1 MSQTERPGIKIVVI
15 LSDGVR
21 GHLNQ
26 SRGVATWIAR
36 LTGAE
41 VLEAEV
47 PALTGAAKARA
58 KNAARRLPGGNRRD
72 AREWL
77 AMADGDAVVRRIGQW
92 FAERN
97 IREGTQ
103 EVLLL
108 SAGSAAAPY
117 NLALGYIWRCSCA
130 TIMTPSIVGT
140 APFDFAIVPEHDYP
154 ERRPNILVTL
164 GSPNYVMKEDLQK
177 EADKLLA
184 EFPPESDVQ
193 WSVLI
198 GGDDA
203 NYSVTPQWVKKTV
216 GHIMSIAE
224 QEGVD
229 LYITTSRRT
238 PAAAVKTLKTLA
250 ARSSSVRYLLIAS
263 EDPFNPIP
271 SHAGLFERD
280 IRHRGL
286 CQHGLRDYH
295 GRPQGRAAARGAQ
308 ERAPRAAG
316 ERHSFARQRGRP
328 ASRDS
333 LGRAQIRRGLRP
345 FCTPRRAYRVPRLDQ
360 APPREYRRGRNSAG
374 GIQRSQASCSV
385 DCRELAVINRC
396 QKQ

>member
-1 MSQTERPGIKIVVI
+1 MSQTERPAIRIIVI

-26 SRGVATWIAR
+26 SRGVAAWLAK

-47 PALTGAAKARA
+47 PVLTGAAKARA
-58 KNAARRLPGGNRRD
+58 RNAARRLSGGNRRD

-77 AMADGDAVVRRIGQW
+77 AMADGDAIVRRIGQW

-130 TIMTPSIVGT
+130 TIMTPGVVGT

-164 GSPNYVMKEDLQK
+164 GSPNYVVKDELKK
-177 EADKLLA
+177 EAEKLLS
-184 EFPPESDVQ
+184 EYPPESEVQ
-193 WSVLI
+193 WSILI

-203 NYSVTPQWVKKTV
+203 NYAVTPQWIKKTV
-216 GHIMSIAE
+216 GHIMCIAE
-224 QEGVD
+224 QEGAD

-271 SHAGLFERD
+271 AMLGFSREIFVTEDSVNMVSETITGGHKAVLLRVEHKKGL
-280 IRHRGL
+280 RGL
-286 CQHGLRDYH
+286 LQNATSSLVNAGALPPNALWGVPKFDVVFDHFARHDALIEFRDWIKRRRENPDEE
-295 GRPQGRAAARGAQ
+295 GTSPEEFNEAKRAAQ
-308 ERAPRAAG
+308 WIVENW
-316 ERHSFARQRGRP
+316 Q
-328 ASRDS
+328 
-333 LGRAQIRRGLRP
+333 
-345 FCTPRRAYRVPRLDQ
+345 
-360 APPREYRRGRNSAG
+360 
-374 GIQRSQASCSV
+374 
-385 DCRELAVINRC
+385 
-396 QKQ
+396 

>member
-1 MSQTERPGIKIVVI
+1 MSETERPAIRIIVV

-26 SRGVATWIAR
+26 SRGVAAWLAK

-47 PALTGAAKARA
+47 PSLTGAAKARA
-58 KNAARRLPGGNRRD
+58 RNAARRLPGGNRRD

-77 AMADGDAVVRRIGQW
+77 AMADGDAIVRRIGQW

-130 TIMTPSIVGT
+130 TIMTPSVVGT

-164 GSPNYVMKEDLQK
+164 GSPNYVVKEDLKK
-177 EADKLLA
+177 EAEKLLS
-184 EFPPESDVQ
+184 EYPPESGVL
-193 WSVLI
+193 WSILI

-203 NYSVTPQWVKKTV
+203 NYAVTPQWIKKIV
-216 GHIMSIAE
+216 GHIMCIAE
-224 QEGVD
+224 QEGAD

-250 ARSSSVRYLLIAS
+250 ARSSSVRYLLIAA

-271 SHAGLFERD
+271 AMLGFSREIFVTEDSVNMVSETITGGHKAVLLRVEHKKGL
-280 IRHRGL
+280 RGL
-286 CQHGLRDYH
+286 LQDATASLVNAGALPPNALWGVPKFDVVFDHFARHDALIEFRDWIKRRRENPDEE
-295 GRPQGRAAARGAQ
+295 GTQPEEFNEAKRAAQWIAENWQ
-308 ERAPRAAG
+308 
-316 ERHSFARQRGRP
+316 
-328 ASRDS
+328 
-333 LGRAQIRRGLRP
+333 
-345 FCTPRRAYRVPRLDQ
+345 
-360 APPREYRRGRNSAG
+360 
-374 GIQRSQASCSV
+374 
-385 DCRELAVINRC
+385 
-396 QKQ
+396 

>member
-1 MSQTERPGIKIVVI
+1 MSETERPAIRIIVV

-26 SRGVATWIAR
+26 SRGVAAWLAK

-47 PALTGAAKARA
+47 PSLTGAAKARA
-58 KNAARRLPGGNRRD
+58 RNAARRLPGGNRRD

-77 AMADGDAVVRRIGQW
+77 AMADGDAIVRRIGQW

-130 TIMTPSIVGT
+130 TIMTPSVVGT

-164 GSPNYVMKEDLQK
+164 GSPNYVVKEDLKK
-177 EADKLLA
+177 EAEKLLS
-184 EFPPESDVQ
+184 EYPPESGVQ
-193 WSVLI
+193 WSILI

-203 NYSVTPQWVKKTV
+203 NYAVTPQWIKKIV
-216 GHIMSIAE
+216 GHIMCIAE
-224 QEGVD
+224 QEGAD

-250 ARSSSVRYLLIAS
+250 ARSSSVRYLLIAA

-271 SHAGLFERD
+271 AMLGFSREIFVTEDSVNMVSETITGGHKAVLLRVEHKKGL
-280 IRHRGL
+280 RGL
-286 CQHGLRDYH
+286 LQDATASLVNAGALPPNALWGVPKFDVVFDHFARHDALIEFRDWIKRRRENPDEE
-295 GRPQGRAAARGAQ
+295 GTQPEEFNEAKRAAQWIAENWQ
-308 ERAPRAAG
+308 
-316 ERHSFARQRGRP
+316 
-328 ASRDS
+328 
-333 LGRAQIRRGLRP
+333 
-345 FCTPRRAYRVPRLDQ
+345 
-360 APPREYRRGRNSAG
+360 
-374 GIQRSQASCSV
+374 
-385 DCRELAVINRC
+385 
-396 QKQ
+396 

>member
-1 MSQTERPGIKIVVI
+1 MSQTERSGIKIVVI

-26 SRGVATWIAR
+26 SRGVATWIAK

-47 PALTGAAKARA
+47 PSLTGAAKARA
-58 KNAARRLPGGNRRD
+58 RNAAHRLPGGNRRD

-77 AMADGDAVVRRIGQW
+77 AMADGDAIVRRIGLW

-108 SAGSAAAPY
+108 SAGSTAAPY

-154 ERRPNILVTL
+154 KRRPNILVTL
-164 GSPNYVMKEDLQK
+164 GSPNYVLKENLQK

-184 EFPPESDVQ
+184 EFPPESGVQ

-203 NYSVTPQWVKKTV
+203 NYSVTPQWIKKTV

-238 PAAAVKTLKTLA
+238 PAEAVKTLKTLA

-271 SHAGLFERD
+271 AMLGFSKEIFVTEDSVNMVSETITGGHKAVLLRVEHKKGL
-280 IRHRGL
+280 RGL
-286 CQHGLRDYH
+286 LEDATASLVNAGALPPNTLWGVPKFDLVFDHFARHNALIEFRDWIK
-295 GRPQGRAAARGAQ
+295 RRREKPEEEVLQPEEFNEAKRAAQ
-308 ERAPRAAG
+308 WIVENW
-316 ERHSFARQRGRP
+316 Q
-328 ASRDS
+328 
-333 LGRAQIRRGLRP
+333 
-345 FCTPRRAYRVPRLDQ
+345 
-360 APPREYRRGRNSAG
+360 
-374 GIQRSQASCSV
+374 
-385 DCRELAVINRC
+385 
-396 QKQ
+396 

>member
-1 MSQTERPGIKIVVI
+1 MSQTERPAIRIIVI

-26 SRGVATWIAR
+26 SRGVAAWLAK

-47 PALTGAAKARA
+47 PVLTGAAKARA
-58 KNAARRLPGGNRRD
+58 RNAARRLPGGNRRD

-77 AMADGDAVVRRIGQW
+77 AMADGDAIVRRIGQW

-130 TIMTPSIVGT
+130 TIMTPGVVGT

-164 GSPNYVMKEDLQK
+164 GSPNYVVKDELKK
-177 EADKLLA
+177 EAEKLLS
-184 EFPPESDVQ
+184 EYPPESEVQ
-193 WSVLI
+193 WSILI

-203 NYSVTPQWVKKTV
+203 NYAVTPQWIKKTV
-216 GHIMSIAE
+216 GHIMCIAE
-224 QEGVD
+224 QEGAD

-271 SHAGLFERD
+271 AMLGFSREIFVTEDSVNMVSETITGGHKAVL
-280 IRHRGL
+280 
-286 CQHGLRDYH
+286 LRVEH
-295 GRPQGRAAARGAQ
+295 K
-308 ERAPRAAG
+308 
-316 ERHSFARQRGRP
+316 
-328 ASRDS
+328 
-333 LGRAQIRRGLRP
+333 RGLRGLLQNATSSLVNAGALP
-345 FCTPRRAYRVPRLDQ
+345 PNALWGVPKFDVVFDHFARHDALIEFRDWIKRR
-360 APPREYRRGRNSAG
+360 RENPDEEGTSPEEFNEAKRAAQWIVENW
-374 GIQRSQASCSV
+374 Q
-385 DCRELAVINRC
+385 
-396 QKQ
+396 

>member
-1 MSQTERPGIKIVVI
+1 MSQTERPAIRIIVI

-26 SRGVATWIAR
+26 SRGVAAWLAK

-47 PALTGAAKARA
+47 PVLTGAAKARA
-58 KNAARRLPGGNRRD
+58 RNAARRLPGGNRRD

-77 AMADGDAVVRRIGQW
+77 AMADGDAIVRRIGQW

-130 TIMTPSIVGT
+130 TIMTPGVVGT

-164 GSPNYVMKEDLQK
+164 GSPNYVVKDELKK
-177 EADKLLA
+177 EAEKLLS
-184 EFPPESDVQ
+184 EYPPESEVQ
-193 WSVLI
+193 WSILI

-203 NYSVTPQWVKKTV
+203 NYAVTPQWIKKTV
-216 GHIMSIAE
+216 GHIMCIAE
-224 QEGVD
+224 QEGSD

-271 SHAGLFERD
+271 AMLGFSREIFVTEDSVNMVSETITGGHKAVLLRVEHKKGL
-280 IRHRGL
+280 RGL
-286 CQHGLRDYH
+286 LQNATSSLVNAGALPPNALWGVPKFDVVFDHFARHDALIEFRDWIKRRRENPDEE
-295 GRPQGRAAARGAQ
+295 GTSPEEFNEAKRAAQ
-308 ERAPRAAG
+308 WIVENW
-316 ERHSFARQRGRP
+316 Q
-328 ASRDS
+328 
-333 LGRAQIRRGLRP
+333 
-345 FCTPRRAYRVPRLDQ
+345 
-360 APPREYRRGRNSAG
+360 
-374 GIQRSQASCSV
+374 
-385 DCRELAVINRC
+385 
-396 QKQ
+396 

>member
-184 EFPPESDVQ
+184 EFPPESDIQ

-271 SHAGLFERD
+271 AMLGFSKEIFVTEDSVNMVSETITGGHKAVLLRVEHKKGL
-280 IRHRGL
+280 RGL
-286 CQHGLRDYH
+286 LENATASLVNAGALPPGTLWGVPKFDVVFDHFARHDALIEFRDWIKRRRENTDEE
-295 GRPQGRAAARGAQ
+295 GTQPEEFNEAKRAAQ
-308 ERAPRAAG
+308 WIVENW
-316 ERHSFARQRGRP
+316 Q
-328 ASRDS
+328 
-333 LGRAQIRRGLRP
+333 
-345 FCTPRRAYRVPRLDQ
+345 
-360 APPREYRRGRNSAG
+360 
-374 GIQRSQASCSV
+374 
-385 DCRELAVINRC
+385 
-396 QKQ
+396 

>member
-1 MSQTERPGIKIVVI
+1 MSQTERPAIRIIVI

-26 SRGVATWIAR
+26 SRGVAAWLAK

-47 PALTGAAKARA
+47 PVLTGAAKARA
-58 KNAARRLPGGNRRD
+58 RNAARRLPGGNRRD

-77 AMADGDAVVRRIGQW
+77 AMADGDAIVRRIGQW

-130 TIMTPSIVGT
+130 TIMTPGVVGT

-164 GSPNYVMKEDLQK
+164 GSPNYVVKDELKK
-177 EADKLLA
+177 EAEKLLS
-184 EFPPESDVQ
+184 EYPPESEVQ
-193 WSVLI
+193 WSILI

-203 NYSVTPQWVKKTV
+203 NYAVTPQWIKKTV
-216 GHIMSIAE
+216 GHIMCIAE
-224 QEGVD
+224 QEGAD

-271 SHAGLFERD
+271 AMLGFSREIFVTEDSVNMVSETITGGHKAVL
-280 IRHRGL
+280 
-286 CQHGLRDYH
+286 LRVEH
-295 GRPQGRAAARGAQ
+295 K
-308 ERAPRAAG
+308 
-316 ERHSFARQRGRP
+316 
-328 ASRDS
+328 
-333 LGRAQIRRGLRP
+333 RGLRGLLQNATSSLVNAGALP
-345 FCTPRRAYRVPRLDQ
+345 PNALWGVPKFDVVFDHFARHDALIEFRDWIKRR
-360 APPREYRRGRNSAG
+360 RENPDEEGTQPEEFNEAKRAAQWIVENW
-374 GIQRSQASCSV
+374 Q
-385 DCRELAVINRC
+385 
-396 QKQ
+396 

>member
-1 MSQTERPGIKIVVI
+1 MSQAERPGIKIVVI

-26 SRGVATWIAR
+26 SRGVATWIAK
-36 LTGAE
+36 LTSAE

-77 AMADGDAVVRRIGQW
+77 AMADGDAIVRRIGQW

-108 SAGSAAAPY
+108 SAGSTAAPY

-130 TIMTPSIVGT
+130 TIMTPSVVGT

-224 QEGVD
+224 QECVD

-250 ARSSSVRYLLIAS
+250 SHSSSVRYLLIAS

-271 SHAGLFERD
+271 AMLGFSKEIFVTEDSVNMVSETITGGHKAVLLRVEHKKGL
-280 IRHRGL
+280 RGL
-286 CQHGLRDYH
+286 LENATASLVNAGALPPGTLWGVPKFDVVFDHFARHDALIEFRDWIKRRREKPDEEVLR
-295 GRPQGRAAARGAQ
+295 PEEFNEAKRAAQ
-308 ERAPRAAG
+308 WIVENW
-316 ERHSFARQRGRP
+316 Q
-328 ASRDS
+328 
-333 LGRAQIRRGLRP
+333 
-345 FCTPRRAYRVPRLDQ
+345 
-360 APPREYRRGRNSAG
+360 
-374 GIQRSQASCSV
+374 
-385 DCRELAVINRC
+385 
-396 QKQ
+396 